1 MGISRLRGSTRVG
14 AWVLAAAA
22 AFAPGLAAQG
32 AKEATGRGRP
42 STTVARPTSHVEP
55 ARGMLGDLVGTW
67 RFAIWVAGDFCGTPD
82 GSGIPLVKA
91 AFAGPRG
98 AWTEGR

>member
-42 STTVARPTSHVEP
+42 SKTVARPTSHVEP

-67 RFAIWVAGDFCGTPD
+67 RFEIWFAGNFSGTPD
-82 GSGIPLVKA
+82 VSGVRRAKALVDHL
-91 AFAGPRG
+91 PVP
-98 AWTEGR
+98 WTEV